1 MTDNLDGRMLL
12 SHNFALTEGEVHP
25 LNREEFADVFTKG
38 LADKSAVSCNPIES
52 PHWVVEVHYQTSE
65 LTPEAVGQLC
75 AETLGAYRKAH
86 RKSNF
91 CVMALGG
98 EKTTPPTGEPPSL
111 QTGEWGVDVVETAA
125 PEEFLEEINWDK
137 LAGAKPAE
145 KIFRVDYPV

>member
-38 LADKSAVSCNPIES
+38 LSDSPAVSCNLIEN
-52 PHWVVEVHYQTSE
+52 PHWVVEVHYKKSE

-75 AETLGAYRKAH
+75 AKALGTYRKAH
-86 RKSNF
+86 KKSDF
-91 CVMALGG
+91 FIMALGG

-111 QTGEWGVDVVETAA
+111 QTGEWGVDIVETAS
-125 PEEFLEEINWDK
+125 PDEFLEEINWDR
-137 LAGAKPAE
+137 LASAKPAE
-145 KIFRVDYPV
+145 KIFRVDCSI